1 MCAIPLYEPCAI
13 PLSEVNF
20 SISPTCQRQP
30 LFFPIFPMLAPSL
43 PSVRKT
49 SRLSQISSV
58 RQHLLRPEGSIS
70 AQSDL
75 QSITSYT
82 SHTLDSAASSHAT
95 VREENYRLTR
105 VNSQSSL
112 GSNFSTQTQY
122 RVQLELSPK
131 EISLLR
137 YTWNRMLAEEPVNDL
152 SLALAMPGAMWSTSR
167 DKPLPVVSS
176 RQSHGA
182 LSTFCTQLYLNLL
195 TMDPDLEKA
204 FPSLRHQAVSMAG
217 VMLLAINSL
226 ENLTS
231 LDDYLVELGKRHSRI
246 LGIEP
251 AQFEM
256 MGEALI
262 QTFVERFGTRF
273 THELEILWIKFYLYL
288 SNSIIQFGLDP
299 VLRMDTQVYGRSGLY
314 SESVFSSNTD
324 AASVMGSSRRTSMST
339 AMTSVASVKPIVN
352 KPKQASV
359 QKKKRRF
366 GKKGD
371 CVIM

>member
-1 MCAIPLYEPCAI
+1 
-13 PLSEVNF
+13 
-20 SISPTCQRQP
+20 
-30 LFFPIFPMLAPSL
+30 MLAPSL
-43 PSVRKT
+43 PSVRKS
-49 SRLSQISSV
+49 SRLSQISSM
-58 RQHLLRPEGSIS
+58 RLQIARPDVPPS
-70 AQSDL
+70 AHQSDL
-75 QSITSYT
+75 QSVNSYT
-82 SHTLDSAASSHAT
+82 SQTESLASSHAT
-95 VREENYRLTR
+95 MREDNYRLTKL
-105 VNSQSSL
+105 NSQTSL

-122 RVQLELSPK
+122 RVTLELSPK

-137 YTWNRMLAEEPVNDL
+137 YTWNRMLVEEPAHDL
-152 SLALAMPGAMWSTSR
+152 KLALSMPGAMWTSSR
-167 DKPLPVVSS
+167 DKPLPALSS

-226 ENLTS
+226 ENLAS

-288 SNSIIQFGLDP
+288 ANSIIQFGLDP
-299 VLRMDTQVYGRSGLY
+299 VLRMNSQVYGRHGLY
-314 SESVFSSNTD
+314 TESVISSNTETT
-324 AASVMGSSRRTSMST
+324 SLMEVSRRASTST
-339 AMTSVASVKPIVN
+339 AMTSVASVKPVVN
-352 KPKQASV
+352 KPKQAPV
-359 QKKKRRF
+359 EKKRKRF

-371 CVIM
+371 CVIV